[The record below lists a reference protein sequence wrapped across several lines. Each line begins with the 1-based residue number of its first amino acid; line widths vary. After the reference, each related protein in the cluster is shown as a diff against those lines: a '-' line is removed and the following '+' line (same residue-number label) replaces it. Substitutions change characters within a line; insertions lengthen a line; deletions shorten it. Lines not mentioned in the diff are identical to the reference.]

1 MSTDY
6 RIECIPNISTAD
18 PIVLQY
24 IEDAIKSV
32 PQVVLHFTDPGLS
45 ANRTVFTFTGP
56 ATAVFEATERMIG
69 TALDHIDMREHHGV
83 HPRMGAVDVCP
94 FVLLDD
100 PKHELDLLEKTKAF
114 AAKMA
119 SQFALAIYGYEH
131 LASRPSRRNLAL
143 VRKGE
148 YEGLEARFNAG
159 DLPDFG
165 PQRFTPTVAKYGAT
179 AMGVRPL
186 MVAFNVNLAGDTK
199 ENLLIKAKR
208 IAGLIRER
216 DGGLPGVKSIGW
228 YIPDLDVVQV
238 SCNLTKPTEAGVC
251 EVFKRVQE
259 LAKEMGCEAPD
270 SELIGCIPGSQFN
283 FCSAQD
289 LGLGRFKPFTPA
301 RILDI

>member
-1 MSTDY
+1 MTGNY

-18 PIVLQY
+18 PEILERIAEGISSIAEV
-24 IEDAIKSV
+24 K
-32 PQVVLHFTDPGLS
+32 LHFVDPGGS
-45 ANRTVFTFTGP
+45 ANRTVFTYTGP
-56 ATAVFEATERMIG
+56 AHAVFQASERMIEL
-69 TALDHIDMREHHGV
+69 ALETIDMTTHQGV

-100 PKHELDLLEKTKAF
+100 EKYAHDLIKAVDHF
-114 AAKMA
+114 AAHMGSKG
-119 SQFALAIYGYEH
+119 LPIYCYEH
-131 LASRPSRRNLAL
+131 SARQPERKNLAL
-143 VRKGE
+143 VRKGQ
-148 YEGLEARFNAG
+148 YEGLAARIAGG

-165 PQRFTPTVAKYGAT
+165 PQSFTPTVAKYGAT

-199 ENLLIKAKR
+199 EVLLGKAKK

>member
-1 MSTDY
+1 MTGNY

-18 PIVLQY
+18 PEILERIAEGISSISEVN
-24 IEDAIKSV
+24 
-32 PQVVLHFTDPGLS
+32 LHFVDPGGS
-45 ANRTVFTFTGP
+45 ANRTVFTYTGP
-56 ATAVFEATERMIG
+56 AHAVFQASERMIEL
-69 TALDHIDMREHHGV
+69 ALETIDMTTHQGV

-100 PKHELDLLEKTKAF
+100 EKYAHDLIKAVDHF
-114 AAKMA
+114 AAHMGSKG
-119 SQFALAIYGYEH
+119 LPIYCYEH
-131 LASRPSRRNLAL
+131 SARQPERKNLAL
-143 VRKGE
+143 VRKGQ
-148 YEGLEARFNAG
+148 YEGLAARIAGG

-165 PQRFTPTVAKYGAT
+165 PQSFTPTVAKYGAT

-199 ENLLIKAKR
+199 EVLLGKAKK

>member
-1 MSTDY
+1 MTGNY
-6 RIECIPNISTAD
+6 RIECIPNISTANPD
-18 PIVLQY
+18 ILERIAEGISSIAEV
-24 IEDAIKSV
+24 K
-32 PQVVLHFTDPGLS
+32 LHFVDPGGS
-45 ANRTVFTFTGP
+45 ANRTVFTYTGP
-56 ATAVFEATERMIG
+56 AHAVFQASEQMIELALER
-69 TALDHIDMREHHGV
+69 IDMSTHQGV

-100 PKHELDLLEKTKAF
+100 EKYAHDLIKAVDHF
-114 AAKMA
+114 AAHMGSKG
-119 SQFALAIYGYEH
+119 LPIYCYEH
-131 LASRPSRRNLAL
+131 SARQPERKNLAL
-143 VRKGE
+143 VRKGQ
-148 YEGLEARFNAG
+148 YEGLAARFAAG
-159 DLPDFG
+159 DIPDEG
-165 PQRFTPTVAKYGAT
+165 PKTWSNKVAMSGAT

-186 MVAFNVNLAGDTK
+186 MVAFNVNLTGDSK
-199 ENLLIKAKR
+199 ANLLSKAKQ
-208 IAGLIRER
+208 IASMIRER

-238 SCNLTKPTEAGVC
+238 SCNLTKPIEAGVC

-289 LGLGRFKPFTPA
+289 LGLGRFKTFSKE

>member
-1 MSTDY
+1 MTGNY

-18 PIVLQY
+18 PDILERIAVG
-24 IEDAIKSV
+24 ISSIAEVK
-32 PQVVLHFTDPGLS
+32 LHFVDPGGS
-45 ANRTVFTFTGP
+45 ANRTVFTYTGP
-56 ATAVFEATERMIG
+56 AHAVFQASERMIEL
-69 TALDHIDMREHHGV
+69 ALETIDMTTHQGV

-100 PKHELDLLEKTKAF
+100 EKYAHDLIKAVDHF
-114 AAKMA
+114 AAHMGSKG
-119 SQFALAIYGYEH
+119 LPIYCYEH
-131 LASRPSRRNLAL
+131 SARQPERKNLAL
-143 VRKGE
+143 VRKGQ
-148 YEGLEARFNAG
+148 YEGLAARIAGG

-165 PQRFTPTVAKYGAT
+165 PQSFTPTVAKYGAT

-199 ENLLIKAKR
+199 EVLLGKAKK

-289 LGLGRFKPFTPA
+289 LGLGRFKIFSKE

>member
-1 MSTDY
+1 MTGNY

-18 PIVLQY
+18 PDILERIAEGISSISEVN
-24 IEDAIKSV
+24 
-32 PQVVLHFTDPGLS
+32 LHFVDPGGS
-45 ANRTVFTFTGP
+45 ANRTVFTYTGP
-56 ATAVFEATERMIG
+56 AHAVFQASERMIEL
-69 TALDHIDMREHHGV
+69 ALETIDMTTHQGV

-100 PKHELDLLEKTKAF
+100 EKYAHDLIKAVDHF
-114 AAKMA
+114 AAHMGSKG
-119 SQFALAIYGYEH
+119 LPIYCYEH
-131 LASRPSRRNLAL
+131 SARQPERKNLAL
-143 VRKGE
+143 VRKGQ
-148 YEGLEARFNAG
+148 YEGLAARIAGG

-165 PQRFTPTVAKYGAT
+165 PQSFTPTVAKYGAT

-199 ENLLIKAKR
+199 EVLLGKAKK

-289 LGLGRFKPFTPA
+289 LGLGRFKIFSKE

>member
-1 MSTDY
+1 
-6 RIECIPNISTAD
+6 
-18 PIVLQY
+18 
-24 IEDAIKSV
+24 
-32 PQVVLHFTDPGLS
+32 
-45 ANRTVFTFTGP
+45 
-56 ATAVFEATERMIG
+56 
-69 TALDHIDMREHHGV
+69 
-83 HPRMGAVDVCP
+83 
-94 FVLLDD
+94 
-100 PKHELDLLEKTKAF
+100 
-114 AAKMA
+114 
-119 SQFALAIYGYEH
+119 
-131 LASRPSRRNLAL
+131 
-143 VRKGE
+143 
-148 YEGLEARFNAG
+148 
-159 DLPDFG
+159 
-165 PQRFTPTVAKYGAT
+165 
-179 AMGVRPL
+179 

-199 ENLLIKAKR
+199 EVLLGKAKK

-289 LGLGRFKPFTPA
+289 LGLGRFKIFSKE

>member
-1 MSTDY
+1 MTGNY
-6 RIECIPNISTAD
+6 LIECIPNISTAD
-18 PIVLQY
+18 PNVLDR
-24 IEDAIKSV
+24 IAEGIASTPEV
-32 PQVVLHFTDPGLS
+32 RLHFVDPGIS
-45 ANRTVFTFTGP
+45 ANRTVFTYTGP
-56 ATAVFEATERMIG
+56 AHAVFEASERMIEL
-69 TALDHIDMREHHGV
+69 ALETIDMTTHQGV

-100 PKHELDLLEKTKAF
+100 EKYAHDLIKAVDHF
-114 AAKMA
+114 ATHMGSKG
-119 SQFALAIYGYEH
+119 LPIYCYEH
-131 LASRPSRRNLAL
+131 SARQPERKNLAL
-143 VRKGE
+143 VRKGQ
-148 YEGLEARFNAG
+148 YEGLAARFASG
-159 DLPDFG
+159 DLPDEG
-165 PQRFTPTVAKYGAT
+165 PKTWSNKVAMSGAT

-259 LAKEMGCEAPD
+259 LVKEMGCEAPD
-270 SELIGCIPGSQFN
+270 SELIGCIPASQFN

-289 LGLGRFKPFTPA
+289 LGLGRFKIFSKE

>member
-1 MSTDY
+1 MTGNY

-18 PIVLQY
+18 PEILERIAEGISSIAEVT
-24 IEDAIKSV
+24 
-32 PQVVLHFTDPGLS
+32 LHFVDPGGS
-45 ANRTVFTFTGP
+45 ANRTVFTYTGP
-56 ATAVFEATERMIG
+56 AHAVFQASERMIEL
-69 TALDHIDMREHHGV
+69 ALETIDMTTHQGV

-100 PKHELDLLEKTKAF
+100 EKYAHDLIKAVDHF
-114 AAKMA
+114 AAHMGSKG
-119 SQFALAIYGYEH
+119 LPIYCYEH
-131 LASRPSRRNLAL
+131 SARQPERKNLAL
-143 VRKGE
+143 VRKGQ
-148 YEGLEARFNAG
+148 YEGLAARIAGG

-165 PQRFTPTVAKYGAT
+165 PQSFTPTVAKYGAT

-199 ENLLIKAKR
+199 EVLLGKAKK

-289 LGLGRFKPFTPA
+289 LGLGRFKIFSKE

>member
-1 MSTDY
+1 MTGNY

-18 PIVLQY
+18 PEILERIAEGISSIAEV
-24 IEDAIKSV
+24 K
-32 PQVVLHFTDPGLS
+32 LHFVDPGGS
-45 ANRTVFTFTGP
+45 ANRTVFTYTGP
-56 ATAVFEATERMIG
+56 AHAVFRASERMIEL
-69 TALDHIDMREHHGV
+69 ALERIDMTTHQGV

-100 PKHELDLLEKTKAF
+100 EKYAHDLIKAVDHF
-114 AAKMA
+114 AAHMGSKG
-119 SQFALAIYGYEH
+119 LPIYCYEH
-131 LASRPSRRNLAL
+131 SARQPERKNLAL
-143 VRKGE
+143 VRKGQ
-148 YEGLEARFNAG
+148 YEGLAARIAGG

-165 PQRFTPTVAKYGAT
+165 PQSFTPTVAKYGAT

-289 LGLGRFKPFTPA
+289 LGLGRFKTFSKE

>member
-1 MSTDY
+1 MTGNY

-18 PIVLQY
+18 PEILERIAEGISSIAEV
-24 IEDAIKSV
+24 K
-32 PQVVLHFTDPGLS
+32 LHFVDPGGS
-45 ANRTVFTFTGP
+45 ANRTVFTYTGP
-56 ATAVFEATERMIG
+56 AHAVFQASERMIEL
-69 TALDHIDMREHHGV
+69 ALETIDMTTHQGV

-100 PKHELDLLEKTKAF
+100 EKYAHDLIKAVDHF
-114 AAKMA
+114 AAHMGSKG
-119 SQFALAIYGYEH
+119 LPIYCYEH
-131 LASRPSRRNLAL
+131 SARQPERKNLAL
-143 VRKGE
+143 VRKGQ
-148 YEGLEARFNAG
+148 YEGLAARIAGG

-165 PQRFTPTVAKYGAT
+165 PQSFTPTVAKYGAT